1 MATDVSGIASATQQ
15 RVNYLNL
22 LIAQMRNQN
31 PLEPLD
37 NNQMASQL
45 AQISQLDQLE
55 TLNGSFK
62 SVMSTTQMNYATSL
76 IKDVLA
82 ATRWNYASSLIG
94 KTVSFLPNG
103 ETTPVS
109 GKATGVVQID
119 GEPAVYVGA
128 YAVKVSQLFSIS
140 Q

>member
-55 TLNGSFK
+55 TLNGSF
-62 SVMSTTQMNYATSL
+62 
-76 IKDVLA
+76 KDVLA